1 MKSSD
6 EKLMTILLEFPNQA
20 FSCVI
25 HYKYLS
31 LKVFAEVDL
40 LVQLSATIKK
50 TYLKGPV
57 NSNKKLVVVTS
68 IISHFCRPSKKA
80 SFKTFQEVSNERP

>member
-6 EKLMTILLEFPNQA
+6 ENLMTILLEFPNQA
-20 FSCVI
+20 FSCVK

-31 LKVFAEVDL
+31 LKVFAKVDL
-40 LVQLSATIKK
+40 LVQQSATIKK

-57 NSNKKLVVVTS
+57 NSNKKYWN
-68 IISHFCRPSKKA
+68 IGGCHCYHIAF
-80 SFKTFQEVSNERP
+80 